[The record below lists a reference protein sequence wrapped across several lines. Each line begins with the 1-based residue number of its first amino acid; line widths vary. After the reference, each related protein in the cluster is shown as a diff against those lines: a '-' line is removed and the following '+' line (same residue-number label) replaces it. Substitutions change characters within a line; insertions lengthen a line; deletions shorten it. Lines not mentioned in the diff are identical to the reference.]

1 MGIYAN
7 SDFGQAKPT
16 EMTACRSVTE
26 GSVPADFGKN
36 HYEAFALGVTRTHKA
51 EKTLKLRPLG
61 VLAGCLVRED
71 PVKDHPLKLPFG
83 ILV

>member
-16 EMTACRSVTE
+16 EMTARRSVTE

-36 HYEAFALGVTRTHKA
+36 HYEAFALPHRVPAMFRNLTTNT
-51 EKTLKLRPLG
+51 TLAVSLFPLMWHTF
-61 VLAGCLVRED
+61 CF
-71 PVKDHPLKLPFG
+71 FG
-83 ILV
+83 MKFISY